1 MKKSLTDYISALTG
15 TSTEMFEDLIGNK
28 FRKFLKFF
36 EIVKD
41 YSEYIKKLDYE
52 VSDKDALI
60 VKIEF
65 TKDVSLDDKKDL
77 ISEMK
82 ESGYS
87 IEKSKLKS
95 KHLELKIIYKE

>member
-15 TSTEMFEDLIGNK
+15 TSTEMFEDLIENK

-65 TKDVSLDDKKDL
+65 TKDDL
-77 ISEMK
+77 QNIKNALRRTRSNLPK
-82 ESGYS
+82 GKLLSG
-87 IEKSKLKS
+87 
-95 KHLELKIIYKE
+95 